1 MANIS
6 LKDNIYAYLNGQASL
21 TTLLDTNGLIWSQSY
36 DDSVNKRRIVYTML
50 NDNRLDDSK
59 LRNQLWR
66 FWICFPKT
74 GTNPKGAALTAS
86 LKMLDLLHEVK
97 GSFGSTNILFSHNV
111 SNQDPF
117 FDAVSNCWI
126 VIQDYNLKMR
136 TLQ

>member
-1 MANIS
+1 LANIS

>member
-1 MANIS
+1 MANKS
-6 LKDNIYAYLNGQASL
+6 LKDDIYNYLNGEASI
-21 TTLLDTNGLIWSQSY
+21 TTLIDVIGWGQMPETKTDKKSIIY
-36 DDSVNKRRIVYTML
+36 KML
-50 NDNRLDDSK
+50 NDNRTDDSK

-66 FWICFPKT
+66 FWVCFPAT
-74 GTNPKGAALTAS
+74 GTTPKSKALEAG

-117 FDAVSNCWI
+117 FDSVSNCWI

>member
-1 MANIS
+1 LANIS

-21 TTLLDTNGLIWSQSY
+21 TSLLDTGGIGWGQMPETATS
-36 DDSVNKRRIVYTML
+36 KRMIVYSML

-66 FWICFPKT
+66 FWICFPNT
-74 GTNPKGAALTAS
+74 GTAPKAKALAAG

-117 FDAVSNCWI
+117 FDTVSNCWI